1 MAQEA
6 MASGELPAYTHGR
19 GLRVVLS
26 VGFFLFLLFV
36 INAGAGTIWLATHN
50 LPGTALV
57 FGLMF
62 VVGLVVLLY
71 LGIFLFAASHTEL
84 HLGPEVVRMVLP
96 NWRGP
101 MPLFPYTEV
110 EIPYDQIAAVET
122 RGEIYRYLIIPT
134 LMRSVS
140 IVRRDGERFTLGYI
154 RENTTDPAVP
164 FNEVAGR
171 IAERAGV
178 SVRRRGVVDC
188 GNRFRVMMQDEPGWD
203 TTECTAEDVDK
214 ARKREKWLW
223 ILAFGIFTLAVVA
236 AIIFQIIELYGLGR
250 AG

>member
-1 MAQEA
+1 MAQA
-6 MASGELPAYTHGR
+6 ALAADDRPAYTHGR
-19 GLRVVLS
+19 GLRLVLS

-36 INAGAGTIWLATHN
+36 INAGAGALWLATHN
-50 LPGTALV
+50 FPGTALV

-62 VVGLVVLLY
+62 VIGLIILLY
-71 LGIFLFAASHTEL
+71 IGIFLFAASHTEL
-84 HLGPEVVRMVLP
+84 QIGPEVVRMVLP

-122 RGEIYRYLIIPT
+122 RGEIYRYLVIPT

-140 IVRRDGERFTLGYI
+140 ILRKDGERFTLGYI
-154 RENTTDPAVP
+154 REDTTDPAVP
-164 FNEVAGR
+164 FNEVAQR

-178 SVRRRGVVDC
+178 AVQRRGVVDC
-188 GNRFRVMMQDEPGWD
+188 GNRFRVMMQDEPAWD
-203 TTECTAEDVDK
+203 TAECSSDDVEK

-223 ILAFGIFTLAVVA
+223 IIALGLLTIAVIGAIAFQV
-236 AIIFQIIELYGLGR
+236 IELYALGT

>member
-1 MAQEA
+1 MAQA
-6 MASGELPAYTHGR
+6 TASGELPAYTHGR
-19 GLRVVLS
+19 GLRVILS
-26 VGFFLFLLFV
+26 IGFFLFLLFV
-36 INAGAGTIWLATHN
+36 INAGAGTVWLATHN
-50 LPGTALV
+50 LPGTAIV

-62 VVGLVVLLY
+62 ILGLIILLY
-71 LGIFLFAASHTEL
+71 LGIFLFAASHTAL
-84 HLGPEVVRMVLP
+84 HLGPDSVRMVLP

-101 MPLFPYTEV
+101 MPMFPYTEI

-122 RGEIYRYLIIPT
+122 RGEIYRYLVMPT

-140 IVRRDGERFTLGYI
+140 ILRKDGERFTLGYL

-164 FNEVAGR
+164 FNEVARR

-178 SVRRRGVVDC
+178 SVNQRGVVDC
-188 GNRFRVMMQDEPGWD
+188 GNRFRVMVQDEPSWD
-203 TTECTAEDVDK
+203 SMECSTVDVEK

-223 ILAFGIFTLAVVA
+223 MLAFAVFGLVVIA
-236 AIIFQIIELYGLGR
+236 AIGFQLVELYGLGG

>member
-1 MAQEA
+1 MTQA
-6 MASGELPAYTHGR
+6 MASGETPAYTHGR

-36 INAGAGTIWLATHN
+36 INAGAGTVWLAVHN

-62 VVGLVVLLY
+62 ILGLIILLY

-110 EIPYDQIAAVET
+110 EIPYSQIAAVET
-122 RGEIYRYLIIPT
+122 RGEIYRYLVMPT

-140 IVRRDGERFTLGYI
+140 IVRKDGERFTLGYI

-164 FNEVAGR
+164 FNEVAAQ

-178 SVRRRGVVDC
+178 SVQRRGVVDC
-188 GNRFRVMMQDEPGWD
+188 GNRFRVMVQDEPGWD
-203 TTECTAEDVDK
+203 AAECTPADVDK
-214 ARKREKWLW
+214 VRQRETWLW
-223 ILAFGIFTLAVVA
+223 LAAFGIFALAVIA
-236 AIIFQIIELYGLGR
+236 AIIFQMIELYGLGG